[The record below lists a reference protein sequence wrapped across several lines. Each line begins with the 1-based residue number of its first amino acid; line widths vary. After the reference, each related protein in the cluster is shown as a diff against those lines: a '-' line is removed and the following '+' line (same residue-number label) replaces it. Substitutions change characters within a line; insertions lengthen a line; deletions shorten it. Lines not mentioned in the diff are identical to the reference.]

1 MTAVRERTR
10 QQLDPAGSIG
20 TRVVTSVIAVGSFI
34 LVLVMTVLNLDEV
47 STPVLTTLALLA
59 SAAASLTL
67 IVGSDPERAPFSH
80 RSFVLATS
88 LGMLAIVLSAAGMWS
103 TTALI
108 RNDWSAVAM
117 GVILIACVPYRPA
130 RELLAAG
137 TISALLVGFI
147 TLVEYRWYA
156 TEAPV
161 FAFILLAVT
170 PLLAMCFAGVAYS
183 RSIVRSLEGW
193 QRRANA
199 ANVSLMLEVSGGIAR
214 SVQQDRVTILNRDVL
229 PFFRDVLASGALDDQ
244 VRETA
249 RQISE
254 SIRSVMVSEADR
266 SWLETVLEDIGADPA
281 DYKLLDPDHLAS
293 GMGPDQ
299 RKAFRAF
306 LVALLGV
313 SEGGSGVRISVA
325 RRGSL
330 CALKL
335 AATLPSSQRLP
346 HRLTLAPYLAV
357 LRAAFRQLEVEFT
370 RSTLTMEFRYEPH

>member
-1 MTAVRERTR
+1 MVARERTR

-34 LVLVMTVLNLDEV
+34 FGVVMVALNLDEI
-47 STPVLTTLALLA
+47 STPVFTTLALVA

-67 IVGSDPERAPFSH
+67 VIGSDPERAPFSH
-80 RSFVLATS
+80 RSFVLAAS
-88 LGMLAIVLSAAGMWS
+88 LGMVAIVLSAAGTWS
-103 TTALI
+103 TNALI

-117 GVILIACVPYRPA
+117 GVILIACGPYRPA

-161 FAFILLAVT
+161 FAFIVLAIT
-170 PLLAMCFAGVAYS
+170 PLLAMCLAGAAYS
-183 RSIVRSLEGW
+183 RTIVRTIEGW

-199 ANVSLMLEVSGGIAR
+199 ANASLMREVSGGIAR

-229 PFFRDVLASGALDDQ
+229 PFFREILASGELDDDS
-244 VRETA
+244 RETA
-249 RQISE
+249 REISE

-281 DYKLLDPDHLAS
+281 DHRVLDPDHLAS
-293 GMGPDQ
+293 GMGQDQ
-299 RKAFRAF
+299 RTALRAF
-306 LVALLGV
+306 LVALLGS
-313 SEGGSGVRISVA
+313 SEGASGLRISVA
-325 RRGSL
+325 RHRSL
-330 CALKL
+330 STLSL
-335 AATLPSSQRLP
+335 TATLGSSEYLY
-346 HRLTLAPYLAV
+346 RLTLAPYLAV
-357 LRAAFRQLEVEFT
+357 MRAVFRHLVVDFT
-370 RSTLTMEFRYEPH
+370 RSTLTMEFSYEQH